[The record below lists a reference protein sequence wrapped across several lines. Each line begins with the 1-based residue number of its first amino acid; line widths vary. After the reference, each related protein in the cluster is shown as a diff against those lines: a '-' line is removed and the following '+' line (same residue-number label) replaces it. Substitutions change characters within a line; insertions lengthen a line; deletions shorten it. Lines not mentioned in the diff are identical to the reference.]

1 MTSFLH
7 DLNATQR
14 EAVQSQ
20 DEALLVSAG
29 AGTGKT
35 RVLTF
40 RYAHLA
46 QNLHVDPQAIM
57 AVTFT
62 NKAAQELKNRLGRFF
77 PVQNLWIGTFHALG
91 LRMLR
96 QKAELVGRRCDFTVL
111 DSHDQ
116 IVLVQKILKNLGSQ
130 QVPRVVFQAISQ
142 AKQSL
147 EPPSHSAYSQIQKLY
162 QEQLIT
168 LNAMDFDDLVFL
180 SLKLLQDHPDVLK
193 EYQLSHILVDE
204 YQDINALQY
213 LWVKAIKDAGAHIF
227 CVGDEDQAIYGWR
240 GASVEKIMNFNT
252 DFTPSRVLMLQE
264 NYRSSG
270 HILSAASH
278 LISHNKAR
286 YAKVLQTQREDGEK
300 IHIQGLWDNQEE
312 AAFIAG
318 EIVKLHLKGQPL
330 SSMAVLVR
338 TGAQTRTF
346 EERFGL
352 QGIAYHL
359 VGNTRFY
366 DRLEVRDMMAYM
378 RLILSPLDNLS
389 FERAIGAPRRGIGA
403 QTLQIL
409 YQQAKEENLS
419 LEQAA
424 RQSPAKKNMMD
435 FLEQLDRWR
444 GQIHQS
450 PAQLA
455 RKILEDSGYGAYWET
470 QGVAGQTR
478 LENIQELI
486 QAMEPFETLESF
498 LEHTALVADLNQ
510 DSATRGVHLMTLH
523 SAKGLEFDIVFLPG
537 WEDNMFPHIRAIEEG
552 NLEEERRLAYVGLT
566 RAKVKAMVTF
576 CWHRTMNRGLMPCVP
591 SRFIKE
597 IPAKDCLVIL
607 GNSGQSKTSNSGYSK
622 PAMRNQCAPVPPK
635 TPSSKIESIIKKK
648 VFHPLFGDGIVEE
661 QKGSMI
667 SVSFEKHGLKKVMD
681 RFLEF
686 IS

>member
-7 DLNATQR
+7 ELNSIQL

-20 DEALLVSAG
+20 DPSLLVSAG

-46 QNLHVDPQAIM
+46 QNFHVDPQGIM

-62 NKAAQELKNRLGRFF
+62 NKAAQELKNRLNRFF

-96 QKAELVGRRCDFTVL
+96 QKASLVDRRSDFTVL
-111 DSHDQ
+111 DNHDQ
-116 IVLVQKILKNLGSQ
+116 TVLIQKLLKTMGSGQ
-130 QVPRVVFQAISQ
+130 SPRLVFQAISL

-147 EPPSHSAYSQIQKLY
+147 DPVPNLLHKKIYQLY
-162 QEQLIT
+162 QDHLLQ
-168 LNAMDFDDLVFL
+168 LNAMDFDDLMFL
-180 SLKLLQDHPDVLK
+180 SLKLLQEHPQVLE
-193 EYQLSHILVDE
+193 EYGLSHILVDE

-213 LWVKAIKDAGAHIF
+213 LWVKAIKDAGAHLF

-240 GASVEKIMNFNT
+240 GANVERILSFTK
-252 DFTPSRVLMLQE
+252 DFAPSRVLVLEE
-264 NYRSSG
+264 NYRSSA

-278 LISHNKAR
+278 LIAHNKAR
-286 YAKVLQTQREDGEK
+286 YDKVLHTQRDKGEK
-300 IHIQGLWDNQEE
+300 IQIQGLWDNQEE
-312 AAFIAG
+312 AAFIAT
-318 EIVKLHLKGQPL
+318 EIVNLNLKGKAL

-378 RLILSPLDNLS
+378 RLVASSLDNLS
-389 FERAIGAPRRGIGA
+389 FERAIASPKRGIGP
-403 QTLQIL
+403 QTLQAL
-409 YQQAKEENLS
+409 YQDAQDQNIS

-424 RQSPAKKNMMD
+424 RQSPAKPAMQV
-435 FLEQLDRWR
+435 FLDQLDVWR
-444 GQIHQS
+444 KAMSQP
-450 PAQLA
+450 PADLA
-455 RKILEDSGYGAYWET
+455 RSILKDSGYGAYWET
-470 QGVAGQTR
+470 QGLAGQTR

-486 QAMEPFETLESF
+486 QAMESFETLESF
-498 LEHTALVADLNQ
+498 LEHTALVADLNP
-510 DSATRGVHLMTLH
+510 DSTMRGVHLMTLH
-523 SAKGLEFDIVFLPG
+523 SSKGLEFDTVFLPG

-566 RAKVKAMVTF
+566 RARTKAMISF
-576 CWHRTMNRGLMPCVP
+576 CWHRSVNRGLMPCVP

-597 IPAKDCLVIL
+597 IPAQDCIL
-607 GNSGQSKTSNSGYSK
+607 NLSH
-622 PAMRNQCAPVPPK
+622 APM
-635 TPSSKIESIIKKK
+635 KKLDASHGRK
-648 VFHPLFGDGIVEE
+648 VRHALFGQGVVEE
-661 QKGSMI
+661 QKGSMV
-667 SVSFEKHGLKKVMD
+667 SVLFEKHGLKKVMD